1 MDYAERVER
10 RADRS
15 RRTPSAHAAGAAARA
30 PPPRGRSLRALEAL
44 PFSLGAAALLLFQ
57 LGYGFEIGDQL
68 QYLLLP
74 YRQLFPDFLPGDWF
88 TWHTSHY
95 HESFAWIVRQLYAL
109 DSQHLPRAV
118 FVAHALNLVALGYA
132 LWRLARALHLGL
144 FEAILTVASFAL
156 VRQIGLAGAVLNHAM
171 FVPADLALPPFL
183 LAAAAYAERRTLALG
198 AWLGLSGL
206 LHANYAVLGP
216 LVLMPLEAARV
227 RDTQGFRRLAL
238 ACLLFALI
246 AAPTLYVVVGSF
258 LVSDA
263 APRAVAVTL
272 FVRSPHHY
280 DLGSMRA
287 DEFYYAFV
295 LALLSLPRFLRR
307 VGPERAFAAHL
318 QLTVAMLSAIVLGVI
333 GSGLHVL
340 ALTRLFPWRMSIPLF
355 ALLLLAAAST
365 LRGLFRQR
373 RWLELSWAIGGCVV
387 MLSFAQTDPL
397 ENSPWLAL
405 PLVAAGGGALFG
417 AATLLVLSGWRVRAL
432 LVPLLVALSI
442 ALAFSVVRTP
452 YWQGAAFVPPR
463 GLHWLDGQVRLET
476 PPRYLYA
483 WIREHTPND
492 ARFLIPPGQSSFR
505 MHARRSIFV
514 DWKCAPMKGDEALEW
529 KRRMLAAMGT
539 NKIPTRGYMLPRAAD
554 VAYAARPLSDLSQL
568 ARSEN
573 MTHILARGRASRA
586 SAQAAGLR
594 VMFEHGGYVV
604 YEIVR

>member
-1 MDYAERVER
+1 LNGEPTHPESSPVRAQPAPLRARLRLGR
-10 RADRS
+10 R
-15 RRTPSAHAAGAAARA
+15 G
-30 PPPRGRSLRALEAL
+30 LLALEAL

-57 LGYGFEIGDQL
+57 LGYGFEVGDQL

-74 YRQLFPDFLPGDWF
+74 YRQLFPSFLPGDWF

-95 HESFAWIVRQLYAL
+95 HESFAWVVRQLYAL
-109 DSQHLPRAV
+109 DREHLPRAV
-118 FVAHALNLVALGYA
+118 FVAHTLNLVALGYS
-132 LWRLARALHLGL
+132 LWRLARALSLGL
-144 FEAILTVASFAL
+144 FEATLTVASFAL

-171 FVPADLALPPFL
+171 LVPADLALPPFL

-227 RDTQGFRRLAL
+227 RDAQGSRRLAL

-258 LVSDA
+258 LVRDA
-263 APRAVAVTL
+263 APSAVAVTL

-280 DLGSMRA
+280 DLRSMRA

-295 LALLSLPRFLRR
+295 LLLVSAPRFLRR
-307 VGPERAFAAHL
+307 VGPERGYAAHL
-318 QLTVAMLSAIVLGVI
+318 QLTAAMLGAILLGVI

-340 ALTRLFPWRMSIPLF
+340 SLARLFPWRMSIPLF
-355 ALLLLAAAST
+355 ALLLLAVAST

-373 RWLELSWAIGGCVV
+373 RWLELGWAIGGCALT
-387 MLSFAQTDPL
+387 LSFAQTDPL

-405 PLVAAGGGALFG
+405 PLVAAGGGAAFG
-417 AATLLVLSGWRVRAL
+417 LATLLVLSKVRARAL
-432 LVPLLVALSI
+432 LAPALVIVAM

-463 GLHWLDGQVRLET
+463 GLHWLDGQIRLQAPT
-476 PPRYLYA
+476 RYLYA
-483 WIREHTPND
+483 WIRRHTPND

-505 MHARRSIFV
+505 MHARRAIFI

-529 KRRMLAAMGT
+529 KRRMLAAMGLHDF
-539 NKIPTRGYMLPRAAD
+539 PARGYMLPRAAD
-554 VAYAARPLSDLSQL
+554 AAYAARPLSDLSQL
-568 ARSEN
+568 ARSEG

-586 SAQAAGLR
+586 AAEAAGLH
-594 VMFEHGGYVV
+594 VLIEHRGYAV